1 MAWWTHTH
9 TLTHTQNMQ
18 VAKHRIC
25 KSMMTKNDFKTSK
38 PQSMSKGA
46 FLMGGIKM
54 WRLPKEKRWL
64 ASCEQNKLE
73 IVVYDTLDWMEKK
86 FVWVNLELGN
96 KDVFVITSYCNLCDR
111 CTVGWNDMN
120 SPSTPHI
127 NPPHP
132 FHPPYSRVPLPSLI
146 RSLTHSLLSAWYS

>member
-1 MAWWTHTH
+1 
-9 TLTHTQNMQ
+9 
-18 VAKHRIC
+18 
-25 KSMMTKNDFKTSK
+25 
-38 PQSMSKGA
+38 
-46 FLMGGIKM
+46 M
-54 WRLPKEKRWL
+54 WRLPKEKGWL

-132 FHPPYSRVPLPSLI
+132 FHPPLLTCSVTLTNLLPHSLTPERMI
-146 RSLTHSLLSAWYS
+146 QLEKGSSKKSVLQTQAPWTGTFCTVLRSLKYDSPTARKIDFFLSILQ